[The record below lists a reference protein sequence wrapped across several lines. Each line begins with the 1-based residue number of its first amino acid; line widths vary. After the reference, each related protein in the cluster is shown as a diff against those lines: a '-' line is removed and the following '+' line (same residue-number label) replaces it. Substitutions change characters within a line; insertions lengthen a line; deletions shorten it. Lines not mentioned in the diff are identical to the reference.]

1 MSTKGIATSSAS
13 MNSRAQ
19 QLPAA
24 PLLPE
29 LLLGQA
35 AARPHAIAVVD
46 GDRSLTFADLVD
58 RAGAVAARLRAEG
71 AGPDTIVGLYLEP
84 SAELVVATWGVLLAG
99 AAYLPLATDYPQ
111 DRVSYMIEDSGL
123 AMVVTATAPRAD
135 LTELLRADLPVIT
148 VDSIGGSPLGQG
160 FGYGNVTRSRDAAY
174 VIYTSGTTGRPKGVV
189 VEHGAIANQ
198 MAWLR
203 DAVGLDETQS
213 IVRKT
218 PISFDAAQ
226 WEVLAL
232 AVGTRVVV
240 APPGA
245 HRDPSGLIETIIAND
260 VTLLQC
266 VPTLLQALVDDDLFA
281 RCTTLTAVFSGGEAL
296 SRRLATRFAEVLPD
310 SDLVNLY
317 GPTETTINAS
327 AHIIPA
333 GGSAGAENT
342 VSIGE
347 PVRATDFHVL
357 DERGVAVEVGEPGE
371 LYIGG
376 AQLARGYL
384 NRDEETARRFVTVP
398 VGPNGIPTRLYRT
411 GDLVSRDSDGGYH
424 FVGRVDNQVKLRGH
438 RIELDE
444 VRVAIE
450 NHDWVRNA
458 AVLVRDDERTG
469 ARNLVACVELNPREA
484 ALMDQGNHGSHHQ
497 SKQGRVQ
504 VRAQLGNLG
513 VRSDGGPSLA
523 LPGKAETA
531 RQRQRAFAR
540 KTYRFFEGTGLSI
553 ADILLLLGHDGAADA
568 ESVPLEQF
576 DLASLGSLL
585 RNFGQFHSQD
595 RILPKYAYAS
605 PGALYATQLHL
616 EIVGLPAAP
625 DGWYYYHP
633 INHELVRVGAASG
646 TAGLRIHLLG
656 RKSAIESVY
665 RNNVLEVLRFEAGHM
680 LGLFDEVLP
689 EYGLGVGAGSL
700 DPAAAEVLGADDDH
714 VYLGGY
720 DIVPSA
726 RRVPSGPVDTYVQ
739 VHPGRV
745 ADIDA
750 GQYRYADGELRRI
763 SDTLVLRKHVIAI
776 NQGVYERADL
786 GVSLISRSADR
797 DAGYVDLGRRLQVL
811 QMNPFGIG
819 FMSSGY
825 SSETGNDLPSAR
837 RMGSILREAGFP
849 GGPSY
854 FALGGRVSAEQI
866 AGEGMKEDAVH
877 TQGPAEMIKKDI
889 AGFLPQYMIPARV
902 VIVDEMPYTANGK
915 VDVRALEHSEALAA
929 AERTREVIAPRT
941 GTERKIAAAWAK
953 VMKTDDISVRDDFFV
968 VGGNSLLAVLL
979 IQEVNRAVN
988 TTLPVQLIFDEPT
1001 VEGLA
1006 RRVDERTHEAVSRLI
1021 TLQPKGSGRPVV
1033 CWPGLGGYPMNL
1045 KPLALAMGQDR
1056 PFLGVQAAG
1065 INDGETPHQTVA
1077 EMARHDVDLIRQ
1089 VQPRG
1094 PYTLWGY
1101 SFGARV
1107 AFEAAHQLEQAGE
1120 VVDQLVLIAPG
1131 SPIRRA
1137 AVDPGAGGLY
1147 GDPAFVTLLYSVF
1160 AGRITGPDVDECV
1173 AATTDE
1179 ASFVAF
1185 VAARQPRLD
1194 VATIR
1199 RVVAIVRASYSFRY
1213 TFEEMLHRRVTA
1225 PITILKVRG
1234 DDYSFVEEAVGA
1246 LVRPPAVL
1254 DLDVD
1259 HYSVLRAPDVTRLA
1273 ATIRDTV
1280 QRGRGG
1286 LVHMPHVNI
1295 KHFPVQ
1301 LSTRQQGELVTA
1313 ISKAIT
1319 EAMGVSDDAVS
1330 IALEPIT
1337 PQDWHASVY
1346 EPEIERRGHL
1356 LAKTPNY

>member
-1 MSTKGIATSSAS
+1 MSTNAIATSSAS
-13 MNSRAQ
+13 TRGGARE
-19 QLPAA
+19 LPANQ
-24 PLLPE
+24 LLPE

-35 AARPHAIAVVD
+35 VARPHAIAVVD
-46 GDRSLTFADLVD
+46 GDRALSFADLVD
-58 RAGAVAARLRAEG
+58 RACAVAQRLRAAG

-84 SAELVVATWGVLLAG
+84 SADLVVATWGVLLAG
-99 AAYLPLATDYPQ
+99 AAYLPLATDYPL
-111 DRVSYMIEDSGL
+111 DRVSYMIEDSRL
-123 AMVVTATAPRAD
+123 AMVVTATGLRAD
-135 LTELLRADLPVIT
+135 LTELLRGDLPVIT
-148 VDSIGGSPLGQG
+148 VDSIGGGPLERAGG
-160 FGYGNVTRSRDAAY
+160 PEDVPRARDAAY

-226 WEVLAL
+226 WEVLAP
-232 AVGTRVVV
+232 AVGARVVV

-245 HRDPSGLIETIIAND
+245 HRDPSSLIETIVAND

-281 RCTTLTAVFSGGEAL
+281 RCTSLTAVFSGGEAL

-327 AHIIPA
+327 AHVIPA
-333 GGSAGAENT
+333 GVAAGAGNT
-342 VSIGE
+342 VSIGK
-347 PVRATDFHVL
+347 PVHATEFHVL
-357 DERGVAVEVGEPGE
+357 DENGAEVEVGEPGE
-371 LYIGG
+371 LHIGG
-376 AQLARGYL
+376 VQLARGYL
-384 NRDEETARRFVTVP
+384 NREEETERRFVTIP
-398 VGPNGIPTRLYRT
+398 VGPDEIPTRLYRT
-411 GDLVSRDSDGGYH
+411 GDLVSRGADGTYQ

-513 VRSDGGPSLA
+513 VRTGGGPALA
-523 LPGKAETA
+523 LPGKAESA

-540 KTYRFFEGTGLSI
+540 KTYRFFDGGALSI
-553 ADILLLLGHDGAADA
+553 ADVLLLLGHDSAADA
-568 ESVPLEQF
+568 ESRSLDQV

-585 RNFGQFHSQD
+585 RNFGQFHSSD
-595 RILPKYAYAS
+595 RILPKYGYAS

-633 INHELVRVGAASG
+633 INHELVRVGEAHGDSAR
-646 TAGLRIHLLG
+646 LRVHLLG

-665 RNNVLEVLRFEAGHM
+665 RNNVLEVLRFEAGHL

-689 EYGLGVGAGSL
+689 EYGLGVGAGSV

-720 DIVPSA
+720 DIVA
-726 RRVPSGPVDTYVQ
+726 LAQRVPSGPVDTYVQ
-739 VHPGRV
+739 IHPGRV
-745 ADIDA
+745 VDIDA
-750 GQYRYADGELRRI
+750 GQYRYADGELRRV

-776 NQGVYERADL
+776 NQQVYERADL
-786 GVSLISRSADR
+786 GVSLISRSTDR
-797 DAGYVDLGRRLQVL
+797 DAGYIDLGRRLQVL

-837 RMGSILREAGFP
+837 RIGSILREAGFP

-902 VIVDEMPYTANGK
+902 VIVDAMPYTANGK
-915 VDVRALEHSEALAA
+915 VDVRALEHSDALVA
-929 AERTREVIAPRT
+929 AEQRREVVAPRT
-941 GTERKIAAAWAK
+941 ETERRIAAAWAK

-1006 RRVDERTHEAVSRLI
+1006 RRVDERSHEAVSRLI
-1021 TLQPKGSGRPVV
+1021 TLQPKGSGAPVV

-1089 VQPRG
+1089 VQPHG

-1120 VVDQLVLIAPG
+1120 VVEQVVLIAPG

-1137 AVDPGAGGLY
+1137 AIDPGTGGLY

-1160 AGRITGPDVDECV
+1160 AGRITGPDVDDCV

-1179 ASFVAF
+1179 AGFVAF

-1213 TFEEMLHRRVTA
+1213 TFEEMLHRRVAA

-1246 LVRPPAVL
+1246 LPSPPTVL
-1254 DLDVD
+1254 ELDVD
-1259 HYSVLRAPDVTRLA
+1259 HYGVLRAPDVDRLA
-1273 ATIRDTV
+1273 ATIRDRT
-1280 QRGRGG
+1280 RTAGG
-1286 LVHMPHVNI
+1286 PVHMPHVNI

-1301 LSTRQQGELVTA
+1301 LSTQQQGELVTA

-1319 EAMGVSDDAVS
+1319 EAMGVSHDAVS
-1330 IALEPIT
+1330 IALEPIP
-1337 PQDWHASVY
+1337 PQDWHTSVY
-1346 EPEIERRGHL
+1346 EPEIERRSHL